1 MHMKRAGNRRVLRD
15 GVVAGTSPGMATEK
29 AADSKPETLERTVL
43 DNGLTSILATRGSET
58 TGRRSHRGDDGLVE
72 TDGGY
77 QQHHQNGTEDTEEL
91 GDHRLELFGDAAGEI
106 GYTLGNSRGG
116 QEGVGSPD
124 KGNE

>member
-1 MHMKRAGNRRVLRD
+1 MQQGLRGVLRD

-29 AADSKPETLERTVL
+29 AADSKPEPLERTVL

-58 TGRRSHRGDDGLVE
+58 TGRRGHRGDDGLVE

-91 GDHRLELFGDAAGEI
+91 GNHRLELFGDAAGEI

>member
-1 MHMKRAGNRRVLRD
+1 MKRAGNQRVLRD

-77 QQHHQNGTEDTEEL
+77 QQQYQNGTEDTEKFC
-91 GDHRLELFGDAAGEI
+91 DHGLEFFGDAAGEI
-106 GYTLGNSRGG
+106 GDALLDSRGG

>member
-1 MHMKRAGNRRVLRD
+1 MQQGLRGVLRD
-15 GVVAGTSPGMATEK
+15 GVVAGTSPGVATEK

>member
-1 MHMKRAGNRRVLRD
+1 
-15 GVVAGTSPGMATEK
+15 MATEK

-58 TGRRSHRGDDGLVE
+58 TGRRGHRGDDGLVE

-91 GDHRLELFGDAAGEI
+91 GNHRLELFGDAAGEI